1 MLFICDVKINT
12 IYSSFHVTYSYVKV
26 NDKNFWNQDIFR
38 ENPTRNSRIWI
49 SDKNDKGSFSK
60 ISTPWFPRKSVH
72 LCTSSCFF
80 WMRWHPLLIYAY
92 ARVKIGLTSSICS
105 CSFQVHNDSKNL
117 RYSRE
122 RKTNKY
128 SKLNEVRVTKL
139 LVNCQLLSVRKIISI
154 TKYIPNLL

>member
-72 LCTSSCFF
+72 LYTSSCFF
-80 WMRWHPLLIYAY
+80 WMRWHPLLIYPY
-92 ARVKIGLTSSICS
+92 ARVKLHLLMPYAAAVFKFIMIKKIWDIPGKEKQINILI
-105 CSFQVHNDSKNL
+105 F
-117 RYSRE
+117 
-122 RKTNKY
+122 NKV
-128 SKLNEVRVTKL
+128 LVTKL
-139 LVNCQLLSVRKIISI
+139 LVNYQS
-154 TKYIPNLL
+154 